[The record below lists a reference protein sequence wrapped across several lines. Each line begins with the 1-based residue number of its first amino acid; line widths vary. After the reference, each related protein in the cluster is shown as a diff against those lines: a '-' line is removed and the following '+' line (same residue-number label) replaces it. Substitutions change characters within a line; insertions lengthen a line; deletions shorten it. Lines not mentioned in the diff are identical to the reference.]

1 MASNMQP
8 YGPPINDALKDP
20 STTLKTL
27 VQLRERAAAT
37 LKAQGDLKSALR
49 RLDAEIRR
57 RQAGPGKAPTK
68 RATKRK
74 TKS

>member
-20 STTLKTL
+20 STKLKTL

-37 LKAQGDLKSALR
+37 LKSQGDLKSALK

-57 RQAGPGKAPTK
+57 RQPKTGGAKA
-68 RATKRK
+68 AKRK